1 MQIEKIQKLV
11 LQTNLVVKK
20 KKIALA
26 RLKAKTE
33 KDKIKKWIG
42 IFELR
47 SSNYVKQIE
56 KLEAQFNIIMDE

>member
-1 MQIEKIQKLV
+1 MQVEKIQKLV

-20 KKIALA
+20 KKMALA
-26 RLKAKTE
+26 RAKAKTE

-47 SSNYVKQIE
+47 ASNYVKQIE
-56 KLEAQFNIIMDE
+56 KL